1 MKRNVYN
8 NPREENPQGMRKAQL
23 IVSITTLFLLM
34 LTLSSIALAGDDS
47 FDRTE
52 STTEKMVPR
61 GRIDLKREATNRG
74 TPEETTKTILKISS
88 YLEGVVSLFRLEV
101 PFPDENTDLG
111 GSPFNP
117 HLGDIKARVGFRPVS
132 VFGIPVPTFFTEVT
146 FPTADPS
153 ELGAGK
159 YQLSAGLQTSMPVSL
174 PETMSGSHELTFE
187 PLIQQVVSV
196 GGDENRKNINYTKF
210 ELALRDTWQKKYWVK
225 LTLKPVLDW
234 EQDAKTGAVA
244 ELEFGWFISRQWS
257 TWLMLGSQLWGEG
270 VPSTYDQ
277 RVSLGA
283 AFLF

>member
-1 MKRNVYN
+1 MRGDEGRQSSLVRQVARNAWA
-8 NPREENPQGMRKAQL
+8 PIIA
-23 IVSITTLFLLM
+23 TLFFLM
-34 LTLSSIALAGDDS
+34 LTLSGSALAGDDS
-47 FDRTE
+47 FDREE

-61 GRIDLKREATNRG
+61 GRIELKREATNRG

-88 YLEGVVSLFRLEV
+88 YLEGVVSLLRLEV

-117 HLGDIKARVGFRPVS
+117 HLGDIKARVGFRPIS
-132 VFGIPVPTFFTEVT
+132 VFDIPVPSSFIEVT

-153 ELGAGK
+153 NLGAGK
-159 YQLSAGLQTSMPVSL
+159 YQLSGGLQTSMPVSL
-174 PETMSGSHELTFE
+174 PEAMSESQKLTFE

-210 ELALRDTWQKKYWVK
+210 ELALRDTWQRKYWVK
-225 LTLKPVLDW
+225 LTLKPVVDW

-277 RVSLGA
+277 RVSLGV

>member
-1 MKRNVYN
+1 MKCTVYN
-8 NPREENPQGMRKAQL
+8 DQREENPKTLRKTCL
-23 IVSITTLFLLM
+23 LVSITTLVFLM
-34 LTLSSIALAGDDS
+34 LIGPGAALAGDDS
-47 FDRTE
+47 FDREE

-61 GRIDLKREATNRG
+61 GRIELKREATNRG
-74 TPEETTKTILKISS
+74 TPEETTKTILKMSA

-101 PFPDENTDLG
+101 PFPDENTDFG
-111 GSPFNP
+111 GSPFDP
-117 HLGDIKARVGFRPVS
+117 RLGDIKARVGFRPVPMY
-132 VFGIPVPTFFTEVT
+132 GIPVSSFIEIT
-146 FPTADPS
+146 FPTAEPS
-153 ELGAGK
+153 DFGAGK
-159 YQLSAGLQTSMPVSL
+159 YQLSAGLQTSIPVSL
-174 PETMSGSHELTFE
+174 PETMAESQKLTFE

-225 LTLKPVLDW
+225 LTLKPVVDW

-257 TWLMLGSQLWGEG
+257 TWLMLGQQLWGEG